1 MKYYLN
7 GKQAQETDRY
17 TQEITGI
24 PGIVLM
30 ERAALKL
37 AERIDDACRKT
48 EGFNKKKDKILAVA
62 ESGNNGGDAVA
73 AVRIL
78 RCMGYDTYVY
88 EINGIGK
95 KSESYIKQIN
105 IAKNSSVGF
114 IEQGNLSD
122 SKLEDVFAEYRVII
136 DGIFGVGLSREVSG
150 IHADVISAVNAA
162 ALKNDITVVGCDIPS
177 GISSDTGHILGT
189 AVKCDITVTFQ
200 YIKYGMLFNEGRE
213 YSGRIICEDIGLYR
227 AQTVSALAEILPAA
241 AGPYIYYEY
250 DDEEIADHIPLRK
263 ADSNKGDR
271 GKVLIVAGSKE
282 VYGALY
288 MCAESCFRSG
298 AGLVKIVSD
307 RVNRDLCMDKLPEA
321 MMLTYETGSVDSTFD
336 EEYKK
341 AVEWAD
347 VILAGPG
354 LGTGEMSVHLIEKL
368 AEYCSSGQSLVLDAD
383 ALNIISGMNATEFF
397 DALKVKLGY
406 EHVIIT
412 PHMGEMLRLQKESY
426 TMMQLKDY
434 RAKTAAEYAERNG
447 IICILKDARTVIGCT
462 GSIKGRKLLYVNT
475 TGNPGMAKG
484 GSGDVLAGIVAG
496 IIAQNK
502 DDELTNYEMCC
513 AAVNIHGRAG
523 DMACAA
529 RGEAQMLARDIIENT
544 EKVLLYAK
552 ERGF

>member
-17 TQEITGI
+17 TQEVIGI

-37 AERIDDACRKT
+37 AECIDDACKKT
-48 EGFNKKKDKILAVA
+48 EGFNKERDKILAIA

-73 AVRIL
+73 AARIL
-78 RCMGYDTYVY
+78 RGMGYDTYVY

-95 KSESYIKQIN
+95 KSESYIKQIS
-105 IAKNSSVGF
+105 IAKNSYVQF
-114 IEQGNLSD
+114 IGQGNLSD
-122 SKLEDVFAEYRVII
+122 SKLEDVFSEYRVII

-150 IHADVISAVNAA
+150 IHAEVINAVNAA
-162 ALKNDITVVGCDIPS
+162 SSENDILVVGCDIPS

-189 AVKCDITVTFQ
+189 AVKCGITVTFQ
-200 YIKYGMLFNEGRE
+200 YIKYGMLIAEGRE
-213 YSGRIICEDIGLYR
+213 CSGRIICEDIGLFR
-227 AQTVSALAEILPAA
+227 PQTVPVLAETLPSAT
-241 AGPYIYYEY
+241 GPYIYYEY
-250 DDEEIADHIPLRK
+250 DNEEIADHIPSIR

-271 GKVLIVAGSKE
+271 GKVLIVAGSRE

-307 RVNRDLCMDKLPEA
+307 RANRDLCMDKLPEA
-321 MMLTYETGSVDSTFD
+321 MMLTYETDTAGSDFD

-341 AVEWAD
+341 AIEWAD

-354 LGTGEMSVHLIEKL
+354 LGNGEMQAGLIRKL
-368 AEYCSSGQSLVLDAD
+368 TEYCRAGQSVVLDAD
-383 ALNIISGMNATEFF
+383 ALNIISAM
-397 DALKVKLGY
+397 DASEVFGRLKNKLGY

-412 PHMGEMLRLQKESY
+412 PHMGEMLRLQKGSC
-426 TMMQLKDY
+426 TMTELKDN
-434 RAKTAAEYAERNG
+434 RAEAAAGYADKNG

-462 GSIKGRKLLYVNT
+462 GSVGGRQLVYVNT
-475 TGNPGMAKG
+475 TGNSGMAKG

-496 IIAQNK
+496 IISQNK
-502 DDELTNYEMCC
+502 DDEKTNYEMCC
-513 AAVNIHGRAG
+513 AAVNIHGQAG
-523 DMACAA
+523 DMACAGK
-529 RGEAQMLARDIIENT
+529 GEAQMLARDIIEGIGAVHLPAV
-544 EKVLLYAK
+544 K
-552 ERGF
+552 GI